1 MEPRLILQLPS
12 DPSLTVYKDGTVW
25 WTFKTTGAVQA
36 LDDSFIQA
44 YHSYLFL
51 YLGFPETRSYYVT
64 QADLKLMATLAGE
77 KHKLPSF
84 HDSALG
90 P

>member
-1 MEPRLILQLPS
+1 MT
-12 DPSLTVYKDGTVW
+12 D
-25 WTFKTTGAVQA
+25 AVQA

-51 YLGFPETRSYYVT
+51 YLGFSETRPYYVT

-77 KHKLPSF
+77 KHKLSLIP
-84 HDSALG
+84 
-90 P
+90 